1 MALTR
6 DYKETVQKR
15 LNNDPEFA
23 RALLHEA
30 VELML
35 GGDAETARLIL
46 RDLVNATLGFE
57 RLAAEMQKSSKSLHR
72 MLSLS
77 GNPTMS
83 NLTDI
88 FVTLQK
94 EAGLDLQSSNLPTE
108 VMGTFAQDMSPYK
121 AFEFAGEYCRAIDS
135 GVHYTVTV
143 ALKRKECLKRKQWV
157 LFTVIIRTILISNGH
172 HDRKKTEGR
181 GRLRVA

>member
-6 DYKETVQKR
+6 DYKETVQRR

-23 RALLHEA
+23 RALLLEA

-94 EAGLDLQSSNLPTE
+94 VAGLDLQSSNLPTE
-108 VMGTFAQDMSPYK
+108 VMGSFSEDMSLYK

-135 GVHYTVTV
+135 GV
-143 ALKRKECLKRKQWV
+143 ALHCESSTKAQRVFEKDAIGAFYSYHQDDFDFKRA
-157 LFTVIIRTILISNGH
+157 S
-172 HDRKKTEGR
+172 
-181 GRLRVA
+181 